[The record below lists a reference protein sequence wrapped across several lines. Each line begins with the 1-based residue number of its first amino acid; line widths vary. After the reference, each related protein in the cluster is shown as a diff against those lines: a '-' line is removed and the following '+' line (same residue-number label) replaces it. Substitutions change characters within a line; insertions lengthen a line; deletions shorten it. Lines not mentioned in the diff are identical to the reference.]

1 MKIEEIG
8 GEDEAVAT
16 KRNQLSAIFFLKYL
30 RHDIFCSF
38 WDKYEAGEVPKAN
51 HRLTPKR
58 IKRLDRILL
67 FFLFNLFFI

>member
-16 KRNQLSAIFFLKYL
+16 RRNQLSAIIFLKYP
-30 RHDIFCSF
+30 RNDIFRR
-38 WDKYEAGEVPKAN
+38 DEYEAGGVPKAN
-51 HRLTPKR
+51 QRLTPKW

-67 FFLFNLFFI
+67 FFFINFFY